1 MIIYDK
7 NEIRDILTE
16 EQIFELLEEFGGQP
30 EHNSNNYIIS
40 DKLDIA
46 YLRLKNQLK
55 LDNNT
60 NNYLDK
66 CYKVIKSNV
75 VATIKSINI

>member
-1 MIIYDK
+1 MT
-7 NEIRDILTE
+7 DINTFV
-16 EQIFELLEEFGGQP
+16 IDY
-30 EHNSNNYIIS
+30 NNKVIS

-46 YLRLKNQLK
+46 YLRLNNQLK

-66 CYKVIKSNV
+66 RYKVIKSNV

>member
-1 MIIYDK
+1 MT
-7 NEIRDILTE
+7 DINTFF
-16 EQIFELLEEFGGQP
+16 IDY
-30 EHNSNNYIIS
+30 NNKVIS
-40 DKLDIA
+40 DKLEIA
-46 YLRLKNQLK
+46 YLRLNNQLN

>member
-1 MIIYDK
+1 MT
-7 NEIRDILTE
+7 DINTFV
-16 EQIFELLEEFGGQP
+16 IDY
-30 EHNSNNYIIS
+30 NNKVIS

-46 YLRLKNQLK
+46 YLRLNNQLK

-75 VATIKSINI
+75 VATIKSINIQNN